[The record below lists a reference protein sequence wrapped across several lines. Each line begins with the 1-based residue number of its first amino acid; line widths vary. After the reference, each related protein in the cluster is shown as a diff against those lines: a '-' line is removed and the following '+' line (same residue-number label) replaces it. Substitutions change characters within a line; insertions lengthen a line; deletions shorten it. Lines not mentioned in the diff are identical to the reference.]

1 MLLYSWASS
10 RSGNAYKYVQYI
22 NSHHVCNNMKT
33 EYNHITH
40 THTLSC
46 IYCTFLSPL
55 SPRQAVICSGHSWH
69 RTHHRSSHINALF
82 ALMVAHA
89 GGWTDAAHTHG
100 WHGQPPGAPLAKED
114 GRRVKKSP
122 CQFTLVALVV
132 SDSKRVMLFFPRITL
147 KIGKMIV

>member
-1 MLLYSWASS
+1 M
-10 RSGNAYKYVQYI
+10 QYI
-22 NSHHVCNNMKT
+22 NSHHVCNNMHT

-40 THTLSC
+40 TFVHIL
-46 IYCTFLSPL
+46 YFLSPL

-82 ALMVAHA
+82 ALMVADA

-114 GRRVKKSP
+114 GRRAKKSS

-132 SDSKRVMLFFPRITL
+132 PDSSKGVCCFFPRKTL
-147 KIGKMIV
+147 KIGKMIL

>member
-1 MLLYSWASS
+1 
-10 RSGNAYKYVQYI
+10 
-22 NSHHVCNNMKT
+22 
-33 EYNHITH
+33 
-40 THTLSC
+40 
-46 IYCTFLSPL
+46 
-55 SPRQAVICSGHSWH
+55 
-69 RTHHRSSHINALF
+69 
-82 ALMVAHA
+82 MVAHA